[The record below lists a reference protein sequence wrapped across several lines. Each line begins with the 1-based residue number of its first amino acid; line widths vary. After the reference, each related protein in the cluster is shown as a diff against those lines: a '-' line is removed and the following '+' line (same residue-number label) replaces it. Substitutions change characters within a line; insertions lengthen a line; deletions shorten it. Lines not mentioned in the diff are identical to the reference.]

1 MRQCGAYGDTVP
13 FPATDILDPM
23 ITNSDLKTLRHTLRE
38 WRRDGLTVALVPTM
52 GNLHEGHISL
62 LARAREIADRSVV
75 SIFVNPIQFGRGEDY
90 ERYPSTLDADRA
102 KLEAAGLD
110 LLFAPNLAE
119 LYPGGIEEDTRVTVP
134 ALSDILCGEF
144 RPGHFSGVA
153 TVVSKLFI
161 NTQPDFALFGEKDF
175 QQVMVIRRMA
185 RDLLFPVE
193 IIGMPIIREAD
204 GLAMSSRNS
213 YLKPEERKVAA
224 GIYTSLTQAAEELRN
239 QSQSITT
246 LESRCAAELKAL
258 GMRPEYISVRDAT
271 DLTLPKAGCQDLI
284 ILAAAWLGG
293 ARLIDNIRVTL
304 AKPLTA

>member
-1 MRQCGAYGDTVP
+1 
-13 FPATDILDPM
+13 M
-23 ITNSDLKTLRHTLRE
+23 ITNSDLKTLRQTLRD
-38 WRRDGLTVALVPTM
+38 WRREGLSSALVPTM
-52 GNLHEGHISL
+52 GNLHDGHISL

-134 ALSDILCGEF
+134 AVSDILCGEF

-153 TVVSKLFI
+153 TVVSKLLI
-161 NTQPDFALFGEKDF
+161 NTQPDYALFGEKDY
-175 QQVMVIRRMA
+175 QQVMVLRRMV

-213 YLKPEERKVAA
+213 YLKPEERRVAA
-224 GIYTSLTQAAEELRN
+224 GIYASLTRA
-239 QSQSITT
+239 
-246 LESRCAAELKAL
+246 AAELRAQAHTIAVLEDRVAQELQAL
-258 GMRPEYISVRDAT
+258 GMRPEYISVRNAT
-271 DLTLPKAGCQDLI
+271 DLALPKAGDEDLI

-293 ARLIDNIRVTL
+293 ARLIDNIRVML
-304 AKPLTA
+304 AKPLAA

>member
-1 MRQCGAYGDTVP
+1 
-13 FPATDILDPM
+13 M
-23 ITNSDLKTLRHTLRE
+23 ITNSDLKTLRQTLRD
-38 WRRDGLTVALVPTM
+38 WRREGLSIALVPTM
-52 GNLHEGHISL
+52 GNLHDGHISL

-102 KLEAAGLD
+102 KLSAAGLD

-119 LYPGGIEEDTRVTVP
+119 LYPGGIEEDTRVSVP

-153 TVVSKLFI
+153 TVVSKLLI
-161 NTQPDFALFGEKDF
+161 NTQPDYALFGEKDY
-175 QQVMVIRRMA
+175 QQVMVIRRMV

-213 YLKPEERKVAA
+213 YLKPAERRVAA
-224 GIYTSLTQAAEELRN
+224 GIYASLTRAAEELRA
-239 QSQSITT
+239 QAQAIAV
-246 LESRCAAELKAL
+246 LEGRVAEELKAL
-258 GMRPEYISVRDAT
+258 DMRPEYISVRNAT
-271 DLTLPKAGCQDLI
+271 DLALPKAGDQDLI

-293 ARLIDNIRVTL
+293 ARLIDNIRVML
-304 AKPLTA
+304 AKPLAA

>member
-1 MRQCGAYGDTVP
+1 
-13 FPATDILDPM
+13 M
-23 ITNSDLKTLRHTLRE
+23 ITNSDLKTLRATLRE
-38 WRRDGLTVALVPTM
+38 WRREGLTIALVPTM
-52 GNLHEGHISL
+52 GNLHEGHLSL
-62 LARAREIADRSVV
+62 LARARAIADRSVV

-90 ERYPSTLDADRA
+90 ERYPSTLDADHA

-119 LYPGGIEEDTRVTVP
+119 LYPRGIQEDTRVTVP

-175 QQVMVIRRMA
+175 QQVMVIRRMTH
-185 RDLLFPVE
+185 DLLFPVE

-213 YLKPEERKVAA
+213 YLKPAERRVAA
-224 GIYTSLTQAAEELRN
+224 GIYASLNRAASELRV
-239 QSQSITT
+239 QALPLAT
-246 LESRCAAELKAL
+246 LERRCADELKAL
-258 GMRPEYISVRDAT
+258 GMRPEYISVRRAT
-271 DLTLPKAGCQDLI
+271 DLDLPQAGDQDLI
-284 ILAAAWLGG
+284 LLAAAWLGG
-293 ARLIDNIRVTL
+293 ARLIDNIRVML
-304 AKPLTA
+304 AQPLAA

>member
-1 MRQCGAYGDTVP
+1 
-13 FPATDILDPM
+13 M
-23 ITNSDLKTLRHTLRE
+23 ITNSDLKTLRQTLRD
-38 WRRDGLTVALVPTM
+38 WRREGLSSALVPTM
-52 GNLHEGHISL
+52 GNLHDGHISL

-134 ALSDILCGEF
+134 AVSDILCGEF

-153 TVVSKLFI
+153 TVVSKLLI
-161 NTQPDFALFGEKDF
+161 NTQPDYALFGEKDY
-175 QQVMVIRRMA
+175 QQVMVIRRMV

-213 YLKPEERKVAA
+213 YLKPEERRVAA
-224 GIYTSLTQAAEELRN
+224 GIYASLTRA
-239 QSQSITT
+239 
-246 LESRCAAELKAL
+246 AAELRAQAQTTAVLEDRVAQELQVL
-258 GMRPEYISVRDAT
+258 GMRPEYISVRNAT
-271 DLTLPKAGCQDLI
+271 DLSLPKAGDEDLI

-293 ARLIDNIRVTL
+293 ARLIDNIRVML
-304 AKPLTA
+304 AKPLAA

>member
-1 MRQCGAYGDTVP
+1 
-13 FPATDILDPM
+13 M

-175 QQVMVIRRMA
+175 QQVMVIRRMT